1 MVRVALKHCSMVE
14 VWEQF
19 YSVAKKARIAE
30 RVKERERIH
39 TRLQELSEEE
49 EWERERVEAYKSMGW
64 CSASSTYEEWKE
76 ERARRKE
83 EQDDAWRRTFGTGFY
98 WRKKH
103 EKEKEQDKQ
112 ERKRK
117 REEAAGEGGATCSA
131 GDEQDQETLEYE
143 WVENGAAEQE
153 ADRKQLRWLT
163 ELEKL

>member
-1 MVRVALKHCSMVE
+1 MAE

-19 YSVAKKARIAE
+19 YSPAKKARIAE

-39 TRLQELSEEE
+39 TRLQELSDEEEE
-49 EWERERVEAYKSMGW
+49 EWERERFETYKSMGW

-83 EQDDAWRRTFGTGFY
+83 TEDDAYRRTFGTGFY
-98 WRKKH
+98 WRKKQ
-103 EKEKEQDKQ
+103 EREKEQDKR

-117 REEAAGEGGATCSA
+117 REEAAGEGGATGSA
-131 GDEQDQETLEYE
+131 GDEQDKETLEYD

-153 ADRKQLRWLT
+153 ADRKQLRWLK

>member
-1 MVRVALKHCSMVE
+1 MKHCSMVE

-39 TRLQELSEEE
+39 TRLQELSDEEEE
-49 EWERERVEAYKSMGW
+49 EWERERFEAYQSMGW
-64 CSASSTYEEWKE
+64 CSASTTYEEWME

-98 WRKKH
+98 WRKKQAREILQH
-103 EKEKEQDKQ
+103 KQ

-117 REEAAGEGGATCSA
+117 REEAAGEGGATGSA
-131 GDEQDQETLEYE
+131 GDEQDKDTLEYE

-153 ADRKQLRWLT
+153 ADRKQVRWIK